1 MLIFQGS
8 PPFSEF
14 RNKKIL
20 ESIQKIEP
28 LITNICAQY
37 IHFVKVNKKL
47 TRTEHETLN
56 SLLSYGLKPNSVK
69 PKGSMYIVAP
79 RPGTISAWSTKATD
93 IARNTGLLS
102 VRRIER
108 GITFYLWGKASQA
121 INKSL
126 YPVIADRMTEKVFL
140 EIDDAELLFE
150 DQNESMMSKIPI
162 LSSGIAA
169 LKKANSS
176 LGLALADDEIN
187 YLVSSFKKLK
197 RDPTDVELMMFAQAN
212 SEHCRHKIF
221 NSRWTIDGKKKDK
234 SLFEMI
240 KNTYKQSKKG
250 VLSAYDDNAAVIMG
264 NTAGRFY
271 PDPKTKIYASKVE
284 PINILIKVETHNH
297 PTAISP
303 FSGAGTGSGGEIRD
317 EGAVGR
323 GSKPKAGL
331 TGFTV
336 SNLNIPC
343 FLQPWEQMYGKPN
356 RIASPL
362 EIMIDGPLGGAAFN
376 NEFGRPNICGY
387 FRTFE
392 ADYLGERRGYHK
404 PIMIAG
410 GYGNIRT
417 KDIKQFAFKPGCK
430 LIVIGGSAMLIGL
443 GGGAASSME
452 TGSSDEDLDFASVQR
467 QNPEMERRCQEVID
481 QCWQLDDLNPI
492 AFIHDVGA
500 GGLSNAFPELVKDGG
515 CGGKF
520 ELRDIPSDDA
530 SMSPL
535 AIWCNEAQERY
546 VMAVDPC
553 NLNTFEEICQREMCP
568 YAIVGE
574 SLEKKQIVLSDKKYN
589 LNPIDLPMSVL
600 FGKPPKIHK
609 NVQTK
614 KHTPK
619 LFDLSKITITKAID
633 RVIKHPAVA
642 SKSFLITIS
651 DRSVTG
657 MVARDQMVGPWQVP
671 VADCGVTVSSY
682 DTFAGE
688 AMAMGERPPLAL
700 LDAAASARMAVGE
713 AITNIMG
720 CDIKNISDIKLS
732 ANWMSASGH
741 EGEDE
746 KLYRAVEAVGLDFC
760 PKLGIAI
767 PVGKD
772 SMSMKTSWKEADD
785 QKSVISPL
793 SLIITAFSPVND
805 VRRTLTPQ
813 IIVDAENTSLLYI
826 DLGQNKNR
834 MGGSILAQTY
844 NSIGENPPDIDDAIL
859 LKNFFRVIQD
869 LNRADMLLSYHDRSD
884 GGLFTTLIEMAF
896 AGHTGIDIT
905 LDESEN
911 KVLEVLF
918 NEELGAVIQV
928 PEQEI
933 TYIKSCF
940 SKINIPT
947 TKIGELN
954 DEQWIKIINKTEI
967 IYSKKLFELK
977 KDWSET
983 SYQIQARR
991 GNSNCAKQEHDEL
1004 LSDNPG
1010 LQTKISFDINQNIV
1024 APFINQNIKPRVAIL
1039 RDQGVNGHIE
1049 MAAAF
1054 DRAEFDSVDIHMSD
1068 LVNGR
1073 LDLKSFKGLVACG
1086 GFSYGDV
1093 LGAGEGWAKSI
1104 LFNSQLKDIFQNF
1117 FHQKDVFSLG
1127 ICNGCQMLANLK
1139 SLIPGAEN
1147 WPKFVRNSSEEFE
1160 ARFSLVK
1167 IEKSPSIFL
1176 TGMEESVIPVA
1187 VSHGEGRVEFDGDS
1201 QLNQIISSGGISLRF
1216 VDNSMIATEKY
1227 PFNPNGSKSGITGVT
1242 SLDGRASIMMPHP
1255 ERVFRSVTNSWHP
1268 KEWGEDGPWLRMFRN
1283 ARCFVN

>member
-1 MLIFQGS
+1 MLIFQGL
-8 PPFSEF
+8 PAFSEF

-20 ESIQKIEP
+20 ESIQKIDP
-28 LITNICAQY
+28 LITNVFTEY
-37 IHFVKVNKKL
+37 IHFVKVDKEL
-47 TRTEHETLN
+47 TRAEHQILS
-56 SLLSYGLKPNSVK
+56 SLLSYGYQSNLVNN
-69 PKGSMYIVAP
+69 KGSMYLVTP

-93 IARNTGLLS
+93 IARNAGLLS

-108 GITFYLWGKASQA
+108 GIAYHLYGGVSQE

-126 YPVIADRMTEKVFL
+126 YTIIADRMTEKVFL
-140 EIDDAELLFE
+140 EISNAEILFKE
-150 DQNESMMSKIPI
+150 HNESAMNNIPI
-162 LSSGIAA
+162 LADGVAA
-169 LKKANSS
+169 LKKANLS
-176 LGLALADDEIN
+176 LGLALANDEIN
-187 YLVSSFKKLK
+187 YLVANFKKLN

-221 NSRWTIDGKKKDK
+221 NSRWTIDGKKRDK

-250 VLSAYDDNAAVIMG
+250 VLSAYDDNAAVIEG
-264 NTAGRFY
+264 SIAGRFY
-271 PDPKTKIYASKVE
+271 PDPKTKIYSTKNE
-284 PINILIKVETHNH
+284 PVNILIKVETHNH

-317 EGAVGR
+317 EGSVGR

-336 SNLNIPC
+336 SNLHIPN

-362 EIMIDGPLGGAAFN
+362 KIMIDGPLGGAAFN

-392 ADYLGERRGYHK
+392 TDYLGERRGYHK

-452 TGSSDEDLDFASVQR
+452 TGSSDEELDFASVQR

-481 QCWQLDDLNPI
+481 QCWQLDDQNPI

-546 VMAVDPC
+546 VMAVDPL
-553 NLNTFEEICQREMCP
+553 NLSIFEEICEREKCP
-568 YAIVGE
+568 YSIVGE
-574 SLEKKQIVLSDKKYN
+574 SLEKKQIILSDKKYN
-589 LNPIDLPMSVL
+589 LNPIDLPMSIL

-614 KHTPK
+614 KHIPK
-619 LFDLSKITITKAID
+619 PFDSSKITITKAIN
-633 RVIKHPAVA
+633 RVLKHPAVA

-671 VADCGVTVSSY
+671 VADCGVTTTSY
-682 DTFAGE
+682 DTFVGE

-713 AITNIMG
+713 AITNIVG

-746 KLYRAVEAVGLDFC
+746 KLYSAVEALGLDFC

-772 SMSMKTSWKEADD
+772 SMSMKTSWKEANDK
-785 QKSVISPL
+785 KSVISPL

-813 IIVDAENTSLLYI
+813 IIIDVENTSLLYI
-826 DLGQNKNR
+826 DLGQHKNR

-859 LKNFFRVIQD
+859 LKNFFTVIQD
-869 LNRADMLLSYHDRSD
+869 LNREDLLLSYHDRSD
-884 GGLFTTLIEMAF
+884 GGLFTTLVEMAF
-896 AGHTGIDIT
+896 AGNTGIDIT
-905 LDESEN
+905 LGESKNSAIEI
-911 KVLEVLF
+911 LF

-928 PEQEI
+928 PNQEI
-933 TYIKSCF
+933 FYITSCF
-940 SKINIPT
+940 AKINIPVT
-947 TKIGELN
+947 EIGKLN
-954 DEQWIKIINKTEI
+954 VSKQIKINHKTEI
-967 IYSKKLFELK
+967 IYSEDLFKLK
-977 KDWSET
+977 RDWSET
-983 SYQIQARR
+983 SFQIQARR
-991 GNSNCAKQEHDEL
+991 GNANCAKQEYEAL
-1004 LSDNPG
+1004 LSYNPG
-1010 LQTKISFDINQNIV
+1010 LQTKISFDINENIA
-1024 APFINQNIKPRVAIL
+1024 APYIYLNIKPRVAIL
-1039 RDQGVNGHIE
+1039 RTEGVNGHIE

-1054 DRAEFDSVDIHMSD
+1054 DRAEFDSVDVHMSD
-1068 LVNGR
+1068 LVSGR
-1073 LDLKSFKGLVACG
+1073 VDLNTFKGLVACG

-1104 LFNSQLKDIFQNF
+1104 LFNAQLRDKFQNF

-1139 SLIPGAEN
+1139 SLIPGAEH
-1147 WPKFVRNSSEEFE
+1147 WPKFVRNNSEEFE

-1167 IEKSPSIFL
+1167 VEKSPSIFL
-1176 TGMEESVIPVA
+1176 MDMEGSVIPVA
-1187 VSHGEGRVEFDGDS
+1187 VSHGEGRVKFYDDS
-1201 QLNQIISSGGISLRF
+1201 QFNQISSSDGISLRF
-1216 VDNSMIATEKY
+1216 VDHSMKITEKY
-1227 PFNPNGSKSGITGVT
+1227 PFNPNGSKSGVTGVT
-1242 SLDGRASIMMPHP
+1242 SLDGRANIMMPHP
-1255 ERVFRSVTNSWHP
+1255 ERVFRSITNSWHP
-1268 KEWGEDGPWLRMFRN
+1268 KEWREDGPWLKMFRN
-1283 ARCFVN
+1283 ARCYIN

>member
-1 MLIFQGS
+1 
-8 PPFSEF
+8 
-14 RNKKIL
+14 
-20 ESIQKIEP
+20 
-28 LITNICAQY
+28 
-37 IHFVKVNKKL
+37 
-47 TRTEHETLN
+47 
-56 SLLSYGLKPNSVK
+56 
-69 PKGSMYIVAP
+69 
-79 RPGTISAWSTKATD
+79 
-93 IARNTGLLS
+93 
-102 VRRIER
+102 
-108 GITFYLWGKASQA
+108 
-121 INKSL
+121 
-126 YPVIADRMTEKVFL
+126 
-140 EIDDAELLFE
+140 
-150 DQNESMMSKIPI
+150 
-162 LSSGIAA
+162 
-169 LKKANSS
+169 
-176 LGLALADDEIN
+176 
-187 YLVSSFKKLK
+187 
-197 RDPTDVELMMFAQAN
+197 
-212 SEHCRHKIF
+212 
-221 NSRWTIDGKKKDK
+221 
-234 SLFEMI
+234 
-240 KNTYKQSKKG
+240 
-250 VLSAYDDNAAVIMG
+250 
-264 NTAGRFY
+264 
-271 PDPKTKIYASKVE
+271 
-284 PINILIKVETHNH
+284 
-297 PTAISP
+297 
-303 FSGAGTGSGGEIRD
+303 
-317 EGAVGR
+317 
-323 GSKPKAGL
+323 
-331 TGFTV
+331 
-336 SNLNIPC
+336 
-343 FLQPWEQMYGKPN
+343 
-356 RIASPL
+356 
-362 EIMIDGPLGGAAFN
+362 
-376 NEFGRPNICGY
+376 
-387 FRTFE
+387 
-392 ADYLGERRGYHK
+392 
-404 PIMIAG
+404 
-410 GYGNIRT
+410 
-417 KDIKQFAFKPGCK
+417 
-430 LIVIGGSAMLIGL
+430 
-443 GGGAASSME
+443 
-452 TGSSDEDLDFASVQR
+452 
-467 QNPEMERRCQEVID
+467 
-481 QCWQLDDLNPI
+481 
-492 AFIHDVGA
+492 
-500 GGLSNAFPELVKDGG
+500 
-515 CGGKF
+515 
-520 ELRDIPSDDA
+520 
-530 SMSPL
+530 
-535 AIWCNEAQERY
+535 
-546 VMAVDPC
+546 
-553 NLNTFEEICQREMCP
+553 MCP

-614 KHTPK
+614 KHIPK

-642 SKSFLITIS
+642 SKSFLITIG

-671 VADCGVTVSSY
+671 VADCGVTVSSF

-772 SMSMKTSWKEADD
+772 SMSMKTSWKEAND
-785 QKSVISPL
+785 QKSVTSPL

-813 IIVDAENTSLLYI
+813 IIVDVENTSLIYI

-859 LKNFFRVIQD
+859 LKNFFTVIQD

-905 LDESEN
+905 LDESGN
-911 KVLEVLF
+911 KVLEILF

-940 SKINIPT
+940 SKINIPA

-954 DEQWIKIINKTEI
+954 DSKRIKITNKTEI
-967 IYSKKLFELK
+967 IYSKNLFELK

-983 SYQIQARR
+983 SYQVQAIR

-1004 LSDNPG
+1004 LLDNPG
-1010 LQTKISFDINQNIV
+1010 LQTKISFDINENIV
-1024 APFINQNIKPRVAIL
+1024 TPFINQNIKPRVAIL

-1068 LVNGR
+1068 LVDGR

-1176 TGMEESVIPVA
+1176 TGMEGSVIPVA
-1187 VSHGEGRVEFDGDS
+1187 VSHGEGKVEFDGDS

-1216 VDNSMIATEKY
+1216 VDNSMITTEKY

-1268 KEWGEDGPWLRMFRN
+1268 KDWNEDGPWLRMFRN
-1283 ARCFVN
+1283 ARCFVD